1 MPDRVRH
8 DGDVYVGCL
17 RASGCVIPALSR
29 YPEPRSY
36 RRGAVV
42 RLGSVVL
49 DAGLGPA

>member
-1 MPDRVRH
+1 MPDRARH

-36 RRGAVV
+36 RRGEVV
-42 RLGSVVL
+42 RLRLVVL
-49 DAGLGPA
+49 DAGVCPA